1 MRCGVPQ
8 GPIHGPLLFLIFI
21 NDLPYCFDTANATIY
36 AHDTTLTFT
45 AGDTTSLEFQI
56 NNELK
61 QVNQWLVANKLT
73 LNVSKT
79 ELMLI
84 TTRQKRR
91 FIDDTLNVNIYGQPV
106 NQVKSVKMLGV
117 QGEIPLSW
125 TKHIE
130 HL

>member
-1 MRCGVPQ
+1 M
-8 GPIHGPLLFLIFI
+8 
-21 NDLPYCFDTANATIY
+21 Y
-36 AHDTTLTFT
+36 ADDTTLTFT

-91 FIDDTLNVNIYGQPV
+91 FIDDTLNVNICGQPV
-106 NQVKSVKMLGV
+106 NQVKRVKMLGV
-117 QGEIPLSW
+117 
-125 TKHIE
+125 
-130 HL
+130 